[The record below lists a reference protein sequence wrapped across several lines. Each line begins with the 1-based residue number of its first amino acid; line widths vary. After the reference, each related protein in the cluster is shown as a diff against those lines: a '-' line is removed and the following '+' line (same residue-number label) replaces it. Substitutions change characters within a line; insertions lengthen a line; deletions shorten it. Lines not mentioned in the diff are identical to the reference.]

1 MKFRKYGY
9 LVRILAEPQYM
20 LSKQFL
26 LLQHRKLLLQCWVVH
41 VIPLLLTSLTFV
53 LHHMENEPEHELERL
68 VSKDGDDATLA
79 FDNAGPSTHR
89 RLVVIFELVY
99 LNPRKT
105 DKFSTLYV
113 LPKDISVA
121 TAVEHVTT
129 HFPEDRLQPDFSNV
143 RVYFKGN
150 LDESFS
156 QITDLSPDWLTVF
169 GDDDK
174 MVIRNDLDY
183 TSVVNAIACQESCIG
198 IPIFITIFTLL
209 GWGFVTFLVWLRG

>member
-1 MKFRKYGY
+1 
-9 LVRILAEPQYM
+9 
-20 LSKQFL
+20 
-26 LLQHRKLLLQCWVVH
+26 
-41 VIPLLLTSLTFV
+41 
-53 LHHMENEPEHELERL
+53 MEYEPEHELEHL

-99 LNPRKT
+99 LNPRHT
-105 DKFSTLYV
+105 DKFTTLYV
-113 LPKDISVA
+113 LPTDISVA

-129 HFPEDRLQPDFSNV
+129 HFPEDHLQPDFSNV
-143 RVYFKGN
+143 HVYFKGN

-183 TSVVNAIACQESCIG
+183 TRVVESIACQSACIG
-198 IPIFITIFTLL
+198 TPIFFAIMALFV
-209 GWGFVTFLVWLRG
+209 WGVVKFLSWLSK